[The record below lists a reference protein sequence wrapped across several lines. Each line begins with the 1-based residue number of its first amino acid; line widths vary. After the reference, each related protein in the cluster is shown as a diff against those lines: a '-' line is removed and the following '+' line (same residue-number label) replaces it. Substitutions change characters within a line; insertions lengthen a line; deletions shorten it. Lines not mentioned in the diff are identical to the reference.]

1 MKLAVHI
8 HVQSSGEFCQCVE
21 EVATGAALPDLK
33 EHVTAAIGQPVRR
46 ISRFMQLAL
55 IGAGRCVQGQ
65 SLPSNTGVFL
75 ASARGDLELTTDT
88 INQVFRNGAA
98 PKPLNFVNTVSNAAA
113 FYVAQCLKLSGR
125 SSFVCNRYF
134 AFESAL
140 QLALCAL
147 QLGELEAALIGT
159 VDGVVAPLHQ
169 QRRRLQLHSDTPLA
183 ESSHWLYLTRANA
196 SSAVSQLS
204 VEHCNDWDQL
214 LAQLE
219 TLPVNKAPLQICA
232 GQTLS
237 PSDDEKL
244 LYLLEDKYPSL
255 TLRRLD
261 KKHPGYYA
269 TQSAGEMNAFIRSNE
284 NAALLHINSDRLGRY
299 CVLQCEKEV

>member
-8 HVQSSGEFCQCVE
+8 CGSGEFCQRVE
-21 EVATGAALPDLK
+21 DVATGAALPDLK

-65 SLPSNTGVFL
+65 SLSSNTGVFL

-113 FYVAQCLKLSGR
+113 FY
-125 SSFVCNRYF
+125 

-140 QLALCAL
+140 QLALCSL

-169 QRRRLQLHSDTPLA
+169 QRRRLQLASDTPLA
-183 ESSHWLYLTRANA
+183 EASHWLYLSRTDALN
-196 SSAVSQLS
+196 SISQLATS
-204 VEHCNDWDQL
+204 KVGTSQLRIENCGDWNQL

-219 TLPVNKAPLQICA
+219 SLSFTSAPLHVCA
-232 GQTLS
+232 GQTLNPGDAEELMRFLHS
-237 PSDDEKL
+237 KHPL
-244 LYLLEDKYPSL
+244 LAPYHLNQE
-255 TLRRLD
+255 
-261 KKHPGYYA
+261 HPGYFA
-269 TQSAGEMNAFIRSNE
+269 TQSAAAMNGFLRTTG
-284 NAALLHINSDRLGRY
+284 NATLLHINRDRLGRY
-299 CVLQCEKEV
+299 CVLTCEKAA